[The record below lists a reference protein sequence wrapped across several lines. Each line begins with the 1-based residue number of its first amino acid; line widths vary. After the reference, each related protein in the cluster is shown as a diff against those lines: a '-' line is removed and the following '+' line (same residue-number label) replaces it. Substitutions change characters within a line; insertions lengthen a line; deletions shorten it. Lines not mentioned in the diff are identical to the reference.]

1 MESTFESRHG
11 ARSHSQAHNSGIE
24 RSVEVAPSNANLR
37 AHAGAGSAPHITTRD
52 IDGIARREASYRR
65 SSENQPLI
73 HHQFGPILRQ
83 IYKLRYLRNEIS
95 RIPCALG
102 SVTVTDMRDLE
113 IRRSYRGQVEDFARA
128 CAELSGLEDEIRT
141 RIVMLRPHVRR
152 QFMRLYGEQVDEA
165 IGFP

>member
-24 RSVEVAPSNANLR
+24 PSVERAPSNARIR
-37 AHAGAGSAPHITTRD
+37 ASASAGSVPHITTRD
-52 IDGIARREASYRR
+52 VDGIARREASRRR

-73 HHQFGPILRQ
+73 HHQFGPILRK
-83 IYKLRYLRNEIS
+83 IYKL